1 MSKLKK
7 LPEKNLRFILKRMKD
22 DIDRFGRP
30 NDFISGSN
38 RSIINDIFDDIGLTL
53 DTDDLS
59 FIFAL
64 YKLNPNP
71 EVGNLQIQKL
81 LGYMESTKNMATIK
95 KFEDLEIWKEARKLS
110 KEIITIAKESDLKT
124 DFRLKDQIKA
134 SSGSVMDNIAE
145 GFERNGNLEFR
156 QFLSIAKGSAGESRS
171 QLYRVLDFNYIN
183 DEKFNVLRIDYENL
197 SGKINNFISYLNK
210 KDFKGTKFQ

>member
-1 MSKLKK
+1 M
-7 LPEKNLRFILKRMKD
+7 
-22 DIDRFGRP
+22 
-30 NDFISGSN
+30 
-38 RSIINDIFDDIGLTL
+38 
-53 DTDDLS
+53 
-59 FIFAL
+59 
-64 YKLNPNP
+64 
-71 EVGNLQIQKL
+71 V
-81 LGYMESTKNMATIK
+81 TITR
-95 KFEDLEIWKEARKLS
+95 FEDLEIWQEARRLA
-110 KEIITIAKESDLKT
+110 KEIHIISIETELKN
-124 DFRLKDQIKA
+124 DFRFRDQIKA

-171 QLYRVLDFNYIN
+171 QLYRVWDFNYIN